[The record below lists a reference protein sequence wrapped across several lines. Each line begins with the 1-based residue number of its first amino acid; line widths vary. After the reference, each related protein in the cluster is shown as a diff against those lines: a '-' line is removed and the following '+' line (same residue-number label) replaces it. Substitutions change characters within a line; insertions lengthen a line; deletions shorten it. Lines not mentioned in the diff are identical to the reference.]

1 MTRKFFLIAGVAAVA
16 LTSPVNAE
24 RRGHD
29 RESRAQSSQS
39 GGERKAQRNQRAE
52 RPQRAERQ
60 SFQRAER
67 PQRAERQRTQRA
79 ERSQRVERQRMQRAE
94 RPQRVERQKVQRAER
109 SQRIDRQRVQRAE
122 RTQRVERQ
130 QRNERADRGQRI
142 ERQHV
147 QQAER
152 RNAERLDRRSVERLD
167 RRQDIARQDRNTV
180 ERVVIRDNQRQLPA
194 RFVARDDR
202 QFARMFNDRPMRAM
216 KIKDDRRIIAIGDR
230 IDPARYSSTIPTVY
244 RSRYYDTPDYY
255 YRYDDD
261 LGYLYRIDRDDDYV
275 RAMIPLFGGYGIG
288 DPWPNTYYS
297 SYVPVGYRSLYYDTP
312 DYYYRTDGYG
322 IYRVNAGTQLIAGLV
337 ALLSGQGFG
346 VGQMLPASYGAYNVP
361 MAYRSTYYD
370 RNDAWYR
377 YGDGFIY
384 RVDPY
389 SRRIDARYPL
399 YGAGYDYT
407 IGQPWPVAYPG
418 YNVPLAYQP
427 LYADTPQYQ
436 YRYANGGIYQVDPY
450 SRRIDARYPL
460 YGGGY
465 DYAIGQPW
473 PVAYPGYNVPLA
485 YQPLYADS
493 PQYQYRYANGGI
505 YQVDPTTQVIQA
517 LVALV
522 SGQPMAIGQPL
533 PAGYGTYN
541 VPLAYRDRY
550 YDTNDAWY
558 RYADGYVYQV
568 DPGTGLIA
576 ETYPIYA

>member
-16 LTSPVNAE
+16 LASPASAE
-24 RRGHD
+24 RRSHD
-29 RESRAQSSQS
+29 REDRTQASERS
-39 GGERKAQRNQRAE
+39 GERKTQRAQRAE
-52 RPQRAERQ
+52 RPQRAERQTVQRAERPQRVERQRTQRAERPQRMERQ

-67 PQRAERQRTQRA
+67 PQRVERQQAERPQRMERQQKQRA
-79 ERSQRVERQRMQRAE
+79 ERSQRVERQRIQRAE
-94 RPQRVERQKVQRAER
+94 RPQRVERQNVQRAER
-109 SQRIDRQRVQRAE
+109 P
-122 RTQRVERQ
+122 QRVERQ
-130 QRNERADRGQRI
+130 RIERAERPQRI
-142 ERQHV
+142 ERQRV

-152 RNAERLDRRSVERLD
+152 RNVERLE
-167 RRQDIARQDRNTV
+167 RQSFARQERNGIDRV
-180 ERVVIRDNQRQLPA
+180 SVQRDSRRELPA

-202 QFARMFNDRPMRAM
+202 QLARIFNDRPMRTM
-216 KIKDDRRIIAIGDR
+216 RVKDDRRIIAIGDR
-230 IDPARYSSTIPTVY
+230 IDPARFSSTIPLVY
-244 RSRYYDTPDYY
+244 RTRYYDTPEYY

-261 LGYLYRIDRDDDYV
+261 LGYLYQIDRDDDFV
-275 RAMIPLFGGYGIG
+275 RGLIPLFGGYGIG

-312 DYYYRTDGYG
+312 DYYYRSDGYG
-322 IYRVNAGTQLIAGLV
+322 IYQVNAGTQLIAGLV

-384 RVDPY
+384 EVDPY
-389 SRRIDARYPL
+389 SRRIDARYPI
-399 YGAGYDYT
+399 YGAGYDYM

-427 LYADTPQYQ
+427 LY
-436 YRYANGGIYQVDPY
+436 
-450 SRRIDARYPL
+450 
-460 YGGGY
+460 Y
-465 DYAIGQPW
+465 D
-473 PVAYPGYNVPLA
+473 N
-485 YQPLYADS
+485 

-533 PAGYGTYN
+533 PGGYGTYN

-550 YDTNDAWY
+550 YDTNDSWY
-558 RYADGYVYQV
+558 RYADGYVYEV
-568 DPGTGLIA
+568 DPATGLI
-576 ETYPIYA
+576 EESFPIYT